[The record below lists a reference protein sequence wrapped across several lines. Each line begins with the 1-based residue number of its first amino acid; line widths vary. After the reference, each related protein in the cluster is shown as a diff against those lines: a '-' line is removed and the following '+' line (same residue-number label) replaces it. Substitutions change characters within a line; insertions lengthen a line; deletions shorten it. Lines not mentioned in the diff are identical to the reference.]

1 MSKVGIEIKSNEIA
15 QEAERTLLKRLPLN
29 ISGYKCNAAM
39 LYQVLIY
46 AAVTQQAIETVCQAL
61 SGVVS
66 GQTIRTHLNTC
77 FNIEQLDL
85 LEGQINQLLAGQLSR
100 SWRRRRLSLAIDYHD
115 EPYWGQSE
123 ALLPY
128 TCGGQADQGTTRF
141 FRVATLYTVHQG
153 ERLTLACLFVRPE
166 DAHEQVVND
175 LLYRL
180 FQLGLRVRRVCLDR
194 GFCSVAVCQLIEATG
209 LTAIIA
215 CPLRGQ
221 KGGTRAL
228 CKGRKSRRTTYTFYA
243 RTKQAYEV
251 PMVVVRTYST
261 RKKRRHKAQW
271 LLFVS
276 LNNQSPPLTIK
287 RWYRQRFGIES
298 SYRLMRQNKAM
309 TKSQNAALRFL
320 LIALAFFLVNL
331 WVALQQRHR
340 HLCPDPKT
348 LRLFTRRF
356 SLNLFRSFLKLAL
369 ETLYP
374 PSSTLALLI

>member
-1 MSKVGIEIKSNEIA
+1 MSKAVIEIRSNEIA
-15 QEAERTLLKRLPLN
+15 QEAQRSLLKQLPLN
-29 ISGYKCNAAM
+29 ISGYKCNTAM

-46 AAVTQQAIETVCQAL
+46 AAVTQQAIETVCQTL

-66 GQTIRTHLNTC
+66 GQTIRTHLNNC
-77 FNIEQLDL
+77 FKEEQLEL

-100 SWRRRRLSLAIDYHD
+100 SLRRRRLSLAIDYHD

-153 ERLTLACLFVRPE
+153 ERLTLACLFVKPE
-166 DAHEQVVND
+166 DSHEQVVND

-180 FQLGLRVRRVCLDR
+180 FQLGLQVRRVCLDR
-194 GFCSVAVCQLIEATG
+194 GFCTVAVCQLLTATG

-228 CKGRKSRRTTYTFYA
+228 CHGRKSYRTTYTFYA
-243 RTKQAYEV
+243 KTKRAYEV
-251 PMVVVRTYST
+251 PVAVVRTYST

-271 LLFVS
+271 ILFVS
-276 LNNQSPPLTIK
+276 LNTQSPPLTIK

-309 TKSQNAALRFL
+309 TKSQNVALRFL

-348 LRLFTRRF
+348 LRRFTRRF
-356 SLNLFRSFLKLAL
+356 SLNVFRTFLRLAL

-374 PSSTLALLI
+374 PISTLALLL